1 MRPIL
6 EQALVDALRLAQVSA
21 AIARDTGI
29 KDMMVGALDDI
40 DGVDLNVTELFD
52 HSSDRLRPVA
62 ERRRRIEPLGT

>member
-1 MRPIL
+1 
-6 EQALVDALRLAQVSA
+6 
-21 AIARDTGI
+21 
-29 KDMMVGALDDI
+29 MMVGALDDI